1 MTNAPPKSPKP
12 EVSMT
17 GVDRLSPL
25 RHWWVIGVSFV
36 IAALATKA
44 ADPVGTSSEW
54 VFDEVALIN
63 GARFRGMILKESPA
77 GIDFQVVRRP
87 TGRPTVTLTT
97 FFAAREVAEVK
108 RLTPTQRAKL
118 KGQLADLDPTGA
130 GERQRME
137 ALALVPA
144 DWLGRP
150 GAAWRYESEQFVL
163 VSGAADEVTRRA
175 AVRLE
180 QIYAAF
186 ARVLPPRYPAGRPT
200 TVLLA
205 GRPADYEKLL
215 GGPAGRVLNP
225 AVYDP
230 ARNRIV
236 CGTDLAQLGEE
247 LTATQKR
254 HAAERAR
261 LDKYEAD
268 VRQLYKGMKADLE
281 RFEEIVARE
290 RRRLYL
296 ADHANGMKF
305 DKATR
310 RLFALLYHEV
320 FHSYAATFVYPP
332 LSVVDVR
339 AKKGTGEL
347 PRWLN
352 EGLAQLFEGAVVEG
366 TELRV
371 GLPDAERLEKV
382 QGLLR
387 GKGSPAGLVPVADL
401 LRAGRDSFL
410 AAHADQRTAADRAYL
425 TSWAITY
432 WLTFDRRA
440 VGTREFEEY
449 LIAVNSGGDPV
460 EAFERWIGSDV
471 RSVEKELHDYLLRLR
486 VDGSVAPPDGT
497 KKP

>member
-1 MTNAPPKSPKP
+1 MTKVRSFL
-12 EVSMT
+12 
-17 GVDRLSPL
+17 G
-25 RHWWVIGVSFV
+25 HWWVIGGSLV
-36 IAALATKA
+36 IVALAGA
-44 ADPVGTSSEW
+44 SDPVGAQSGW
-54 VFDEVALIN
+54 VFDEVALTN
-63 GARFRGMILKESPA
+63 GARFQGMILKESPA

-87 TGRPTVTLTT
+87 PGRPTVTLTT

-108 RLTPTQRAKL
+108 RLTPMQRVRL
-118 KGQLADLDPTGA
+118 KEQLADLDPTGS

-137 ALALVPA
+137 ALELTPA
-144 DWLGRP
+144 DWLDRP
-150 GAAWRYESEQFVL
+150 GAARRYESEQFVL

-200 TVLLA
+200 AVLLA
-205 GRPADYEKLL
+205 GQSSDYEKLL

-230 ARNRIV
+230 VRNRIV
-236 CGTDLAQLGEE
+236 CGTDLARLGEE

-254 HAAERAR
+254 HAAQRAR
-261 LDKYEAD
+261 LDRYEAD
-268 VRQLYKGMKADLE
+268 VRQLYKGMKPDLE
-281 RFEEIVARE
+281 RFEEIVSRE

-296 ADHANGMKF
+296 ADHANGVKF

-310 RLFALLYHEV
+310 RLFALLYHEA

-332 LSVVDVR
+332 LPAADVR
-339 AKKGTGEL
+339 AGKGTGEL

-382 QGLLR
+382 QDLLR

-401 LRAGRDSFL
+401 LRAGKDSFL
-410 AAHADQRTAADRAYL
+410 AAHVDQRTAADRAYL
-425 TSWAITY
+425 TSWAMTY

-460 EAFERWIGSDV
+460 EAFERWVGTDV
-471 RSVEKELHDYLLRLR
+471 KSAEKELHDYLMRLR
-486 VDGSVAPPDGT
+486 VDGSVAPPAGV

>member
-1 MTNAPPKSPKP
+1 
-12 EVSMT
+12 
-17 GVDRLSPL
+17 
-25 RHWWVIGVSFV
+25 
-36 IAALATKA
+36 
-44 ADPVGTSSEW
+44 
-54 VFDEVALIN
+54 
-63 GARFRGMILKESPA
+63 
-77 GIDFQVVRRP
+77 
-87 TGRPTVTLTT
+87 
-97 FFAAREVAEVK
+97 
-108 RLTPTQRAKL
+108 
-118 KGQLADLDPTGA
+118 
-130 GERQRME
+130 ME
-137 ALALVPA
+137 ALALAPT

-150 GAAWRYESEQFVL
+150 DAARRYESEQFVL

-205 GRPADYEKLL
+205 GRSSDYEKLL
-215 GGPAGRVLNP
+215 DGPAGRVLNP
-225 AVYDP
+225 AIYDP
-230 ARNRIV
+230 VRNRII
-236 CGTDLAQLGEE
+236 CGTDLTRLGEE

-254 HAAERAR
+254 HAAERVR

-268 VRQLYKGMKADLE
+268 VRQLYKGMKPDLE

-296 ADHANGMKF
+296 ADHANGVKF

-310 RLFALLYHEV
+310 RLFALLYHEA

-332 LSVVDVR
+332 LPATDVR
-339 AKKGTGEL
+339 TGKGTGEL

-371 GLPDAERLEKV
+371 GLPDTERLEKV
-382 QGLLR
+382 QDLLR
-387 GKGSPAGLVPVADL
+387 GKGSPAGLVSVADL
-401 LRAGRDSFL
+401 LRAGKDSFL

-425 TSWAITY
+425 TSWALTY
-432 WLTFDRRA
+432 WLTLDRRA

-449 LIAVNSGGDPV
+449 LVAVNSGGDPV
-460 EAFERWIGSDV
+460 EAFEKWIGADV
-471 RSVEKELHDYLLRLR
+471 KSAEKELHDYLLRLR
-486 VDGSVAPPDGT
+486 VDGSVAPPAGV